1 MRNSSLFDV
10 IHSSTFVASHFAYNL
25 LFPVVVKMLAS
36 FASFVLLCSAAAHA
50 GLTYKGAD
58 WSSVIVEE
66 NSGISYSSG
75 GTTDSL
81 EDILAAKG
89 VNSVRQRVWVNPS
102 DGNYNLDY
110 NLKLAKRAK
119 VAGLSTY
126 LTLHLSDTWAD
137 PSDQAIPSGWPT
149 AIDSLAWKLYN
160 YTKDVSNAFQTAGTP
175 PAIISIGNEITSGL
189 LFPTGSTSSYSNIAR
204 LLNSAAWGIK
214 DSNLSPQPKIMIHLD
229 NGWSWDTQN
238 YFYTKVLAAGY
249 ITTDDFDMM
258 GVSYYPFYNS
268 AATLSSLK
276 STLTKMA
283 SAWGKELV
291 VAETDW
297 PTSCPSPAYAFPSD
311 LSDIPF
317 SAAGQVEF
325 VQRVA
330 TAVSGVSNGVG
341 LYYWEPAWV
350 DNQALGSSCE
360 SNTMFAWP
368 GTALS
373 SLSVFS
379 SI

>member
-1 MRNSSLFDV
+1 
-10 IHSSTFVASHFAYNL
+10 
-25 LFPVVVKMLAS
+25 MLAS
-36 FASFVLLCSAAAHA
+36 FASFVLLCSSAASAA
-50 GLTYKGAD
+50 LTYKGVD

-66 NSGISYSSG
+66 KSGISYSSG
-75 GTTDSL
+75 GTKNSL
-81 EDILAAKG
+81 ETILAANG

-119 VAGLSTY
+119 AAGLSVY
-126 LTLHLSDTWAD
+126 LTLHMSDTWAD
-137 PSDQAIPSGWPT
+137 PSHQAIPSGWPT

-160 YTKDVSNAFQTAGTP
+160 YTKDVSNSFQTAGTP
-175 PAIISIGNEITSGL
+175 PAIISIGNEITAGL

-214 DSNLSPQPKIMIHLD
+214 DSNLSPKPKIMIHLD

-238 YFYTKVLAAGY
+238 YFYTKVFAAGY
-249 ITTDDFDMM
+249 ITAADVDIM

-268 AATLSSLK
+268 AATISSLK
-276 STLTKMA
+276 TSLKNMA
-283 SAWGKELV
+283 SAWGKEII

-317 SAAGQVEF
+317 SAAGQTTF
-325 VQRVA
+325 IKRVA
-330 TAVSGVSNGVG
+330 SAVSSVSKGVG

-360 SNTMFAWP
+360 SNTLFAWP

-373 SLSVFS
+373 SLSVFK